1 LPVNPKEINIMIRF
15 KVVLAGVAMALAV
28 ASVVLA
34 VLKAASVQTTV
45 ILLGTGLFAISLANF
60 ERGKID
66 KKLFWQMK
74 RK

>member
-1 LPVNPKEINIMIRF
+1 MLRF
-15 KVVLAGVAMALAV
+15 KVVLGGVVMALAI

-34 VLKAASVQTTV
+34 VLRTVSVQTVV
-45 ILLGTGLFAISLANF
+45 ILLGIGLFATALANF
-60 ERGKID
+60 ERRKID

>member
-1 LPVNPKEINIMIRF
+1 MEKVIIMIRF
-15 KVVLAGVAMALAV
+15 KVVLAGVTMVLAI

-34 VLKAASVQTTV
+34 VLRAVSVQTAI
-45 ILLGTGLFAISLANF
+45 ILLGIGLFTISLSNF
-60 ERGKID
+60 ERRKID

>member
-1 LPVNPKEINIMIRF
+1 MIRF
-15 KVVLAGVAMALAV
+15 KVVLAGVAMGLAI

-34 VLKAASVQTTV
+34 VLRAVSVQTAI
-45 ILLGTGLFAISLANF
+45 ILLGIGLFTISLSNF
-60 ERGKID
+60 ERRKID